1 MGSGKS
7 AESSGSALCS
17 APLEN
22 LTGSAFRGSF
32 WKRMDRL
39 FRHIADST
47 TVSVVQALDP
57 RFQLTE
63 KEYARLSQEEVSVIE
78 KENGE
83 TLIAWE
89 AELPYNVKILGKQSW
104 SLKQRKIFP
113 EATMWGWMEKKAG
126 YIGEKNKFQNVRTWK

>member
-1 MGSGKS
+1 MFGAVGKPLPGVLSGQ
-7 AESSGSALCS
+7 L
-17 APLEN
+17 LEE
-22 LTGSAFRGSF
+22 
-32 WKRMDRL
+32 MDRL

-83 TLIAWE
+83 TLISWE
-89 AELPYNVKILGKQSW
+89 AELPTTVKILGKQSW
-104 SLKQRKIFP
+104 
-113 EATMWGWMEKKAG
+113 
-126 YIGEKNKFQNVRTWK
+126 V